1 MLIKTKAVVLHSF
14 KYKDNRLIVDL
25 FTLDT
30 GRMAVVVNV
39 STGKKSRFP
48 KSIFAPLTLL
58 DIEADIKQRQGLQK
72 LREASMYYAFTSIPF
87 SPEKAT
93 VALLVSDF
101 LYNALKGEQA
111 NASLFAFISDSIK
124 WFDLT
129 DKSIANF
136 HIVFLLRLTLF
147 LGFMPNL
154 DHYTDGCFFDLRG
167 STFVDTIPPHHD
179 FLDLRESATVST
191 LMRMNYRTMH
201 LFHLTRS
208 QRNRLLDVLVAY
220 YRLHLPDFPEPKSL
234 EVLRNLYK

>member
-93 VALLVSDF
+93 VALFVSDF
-101 LYNALKGEQA
+101 LYHALKGEQA

-129 DKSIANF
+129 DNSIANF

-191 LMRMNYRTMH
+191 LISN
-201 LFHLTRS
+201 
-208 QRNRLLDVLVAY
+208 
-220 YRLHLPDFPEPKSL
+220 
-234 EVLRNLYK
+234 

>member
-14 KYKDNRLIVDL
+14 KYTDNRLIVDL

-30 GRMAVVVNV
+30 GRLAVAVNV

-72 LREASMYYAFTSIPF
+72 LREVSMSYAFTSIPF

-93 VALLVSDF
+93 VALFVSDF
-101 LYNALKGEQA
+101 LYHALKGEQA

-129 DKSIANF
+129 DNSIANF

-154 DHYTDGCFFDLRG
+154 DHYTDGCFFDHRG

-179 FLDLRESATVST
+179 FLDLRESAMIST
-191 LMRMNYRTMH
+191 LMRMNSRP
-201 LFHLTRS
+201 
-208 QRNRLLDVLVAY
+208 
-220 YRLHLPDFPEPKSL
+220 LPL
-234 EVLRNLYK
+234 